1 MSNHNSHDLPNR
13 PLSVRSHILT
23 KLAQIE
29 GINCAALISDDGF
42 LIERTSNEF
51 DLSKLISLFD
61 VRPNEIMLTI
71 IGESSTIVGMKIK
84 SGHILAVRCNE
95 GSNLGLIRNE
105 LRASSQL
112 LEDHV

>member
-1 MSNHNSHDLPNR
+1 MR
-13 PLSVRSHILT
+13 GHILS

-29 GINCAALISDDGF
+29 GINCTALISEDGF

-61 VRPNEIMLTI
+61 TRPNDILLTLV
-71 IGESSTIVGMKIK
+71 GEDSNAG
-84 SGHILAVRCNE
+84 C
-95 GSNLGLIRNE
+95 NLGSIRNE
-105 LRASSQL
+105 LTTTCEL

>member
-1 MSNHNSHDLPNR
+1 MR
-13 PLSVRSHILT
+13 GHILS

-29 GINCAALISDDGF
+29 GINCTALISEDGF

-61 VRPNEIMLTI
+61 TRPNDILL
-71 IGESSTIVGMKIK
+71 TIVGEEGTVIGKKMK

-95 GSNLGLIRNE
+95 GCNLGSIRNE
-105 LRASSQL
+105 LTTTCEL
-112 LEDHV
+112 LKDHV

>member
-1 MSNHNSHDLPNR
+1 MR
-13 PLSVRSHILT
+13 GHILS

-29 GINCAALISDDGF
+29 GINCAALISEDGF

-61 VRPNEIMLTI
+61 ARPNDMLLTLV
-71 IGESSTIVGMKIK
+71 GESSTIVGKKMK

-95 GSNLGLIRNE
+95 GCNLGSVRNE
-105 LRASSQL
+105 LTAACEQ